1 MFGMDF
7 LMRQMHNNLIFK
19 HKPMK
24 SKTTPKMITF
34 EYGAMSSK
42 YSCKAVN
49 KLTAYATMVAHYDRQ
64 AHLLIIYSPIESKQD
79 QWANFTGQISERLD
93 EIFGGVDSFNNY
105 FGQHIDEIK
114 ACYKSI
120 KKLV

>member
-1 MFGMDF
+1 
-7 LMRQMHNNLIFK
+7 
-19 HKPMK
+19 MK
-24 SKTTPKMITF
+24 KNTPKAELITF

-42 YSCKAVN
+42 YSCKAAN

-64 AHLLIIYSPIESKQD
+64 AHLLIIYSPIESKED

-93 EIFGGVDSFNNY
+93 EIFGGVDSFDNY
-105 FGQHIDEIK
+105 FGDHIEEIK